1 MAIIKNLKKITI
13 MQKKILHFFTAITLV
28 LFVTSCQKM
37 DKPELGTYP
46 VDANSP
52 TGPLK
57 FYVAFDGTS
66 TNPLMNAVDSIR
78 ATFPSDNPFTNGS
91 GGVAGGAV
99 TGVNQKFIKYPSFNT
114 WAGSSSM
121 SVSVW
126 FKQNGQTKNN
136 NGTNGPSHIFSLK
149 AADGYHWSGS
159 VGMVFL
165 EGNNTACAI
174 KTMFVSSDPANINT
188 PWDNW
193 VTWEGGNSIAGL
205 CDNQWHHMV
214 LTYDET
220 TSKMKL
226 YIDGVKNPNEGTW
239 NNPGGGAHG
248 AFRLATA
255 KISEYRVGAGPSNS
269 FASDDWLAASF
280 KGGLDQLRMYGV
292 VLTQAEIQALYA
304 GKR

>member
-1 MAIIKNLKKITI
+1 
-13 MQKKILHFFTAITLV
+13 MQKMILQVFTAITLV

-37 DKPELGTYP
+37 SRPELGNYP

-57 FYVAFDGTS
+57 FYVAFDGSTS
-66 TNPLMNAVDSIR
+66 NPLMNAVDSIR
-78 ATFPSDNPFTNGS
+78 ATFPSDNPFTNTTGIAGS
-91 GGVAGGAV
+91 GVS
-99 TGVNQKFIKYPSFNT
+99 GVNQKYIKYPSFNT

-121 SVSVW
+121 SISLW

-136 NGTNGPSHIFSLK
+136 NGTNGPAQLISLK
-149 AADGYHWSGS
+149 AVDGFHWSGS

-165 EGNNTACAI
+165 EGDNTACAV
-174 KTMFVSSDPANINT
+174 KTMFVSYDPANTNN

-205 CDNQWHHMV
+205 CNNQWHHLV

-226 YIDGVKNPNEGTW
+226 YIDGIQNPNVGTW
-239 NNPGGGAHG
+239 NNPTGGAHG
-248 AFRLATA
+248 AFRLATH
-255 KISEYRVGAGPSNS
+255 KISEYRVGAGPSNG
-269 FASDDWLAASF
+269 FASDDWLACSF
-280 KGGLDQLRMYGV
+280 KGQLDQLRMYGS
-292 VLTQAEIQALYA
+292 VLSAADIQALFA
-304 GKR
+304 SKR